1 MCYSC
6 VIYVLFQVYERV
18 KGEDV
23 MLDVHVLYMCYI
35 CVIHVLFMCYY
46 RCMRG

>member
-1 MCYSC
+1 MCYLC
-6 VIYVLFQVYERV
+6 VIHVLLQVYERM

-23 MLDVHVLYMCYI
+23 MSDIDVLYMCYI
-35 CVIHVLFMCYY
+35 CVIHVLFMCYF